1 MSNPDQ
7 QSMAKLKRLDR
18 CLEREREWRQ
28 VPLYEKMAIEMITFT
43 DSDWASCKETR
54 KSSSAGVILLGNHT
68 LKAYTRKQKIIAKS
82 SAEAELFAAA
92 LGASG
97 LKVVVSLLEDR
108 GYELKP
114 VLTIDAKATETQSAP
129 TRNRTIETY

>member
-7 QSMAKLKRLDR
+7 QSMAKSKRLVR
-18 CLEREREWRQ
+18 YLNREREWRQ

-54 KSSSAGVILLGNHT
+54 KRSSARVILLGNHT
-68 LKAYTRKQKIIAKS
+68 LKAYTRKQNIIAKS
-82 SAEAELFAAA
+82 SAEAELCAAA

-97 LKVVVSLLEDR
+97 LKGIVSLLKDL
-108 GYELKP
+108 GYGVE
-114 VLTIDAKATETQSAP
+114 ASAGH
-129 TRNRTIETY
+129 